1 MRIKRFLGGSFLGLI
16 VLSAAALGQT
26 LDLSGPAQM
35 GRCEKGTFSILL
47 TNDTSQT
54 FSNII
59 VTFTRANADF
69 VYVTGSATLT
79 LHDGS
84 SSPGEPQPS
93 GLQLIWD
100 VDSILGYEYELPP
113 AGTLEISFELA
124 TNCST
129 LSGTHQVS
137 ATGEGFLIS
146 PSDAL
151 SVEILPGAIQIY
163 KTPSVID
170 AHVGDTVTWTIIVE
184 NTGLGPIYNV
194 VVTDV
199 LGTGL
204 SYVSSSPPGTP
215 SGQTVT
221 WDFEMIPP
229 GGKEEIELRVQVIAC
244 SGLENK
250 ADARFGCDDGSVCY
264 DTAVQGG
271 TATASIRLLVD
282 NPLLNFT
289 PPAIQIPYCDPRGTT
304 VTVRITNN
312 GAGPAKNV
320 RICVN
325 FPSTL
330 LIQNVRTPATWDGSC
345 FKLPDLSAGESFD
358 LTFDVVYT
366 GNWCTGV
373 PSGTLYW

>member
-1 MRIKRFLGGSFLGLI
+1 MRIKRFLGGSLLGLI

-26 LDLSGPAQM
+26 LDLRGPAQM
-35 GRCEKGTFSILL
+35 GRCEKGAFSILL

-59 VTFTRANADF
+59 VTFTRGNADF

-93 GLQLIWD
+93 ELQLIWD

-113 AGTLEISFELA
+113 AGTLEISFKLA

-204 SYVSSSPPGTP
+204 SYVSSNPPGTP

-221 WDFEMIPP
+221 WDFETIPA
-229 GGKEEIELRVQVIAC
+229 GEKVEIELRAQVIAC

-271 TATASIRLLVD
+271 TATASFRLLVD
-282 NPLLNFT
+282 NPLLDFT
-289 PPAIQIPYCDPRGTT
+289 PPTIQIPYCDPRGTT
-304 VTVRITNN
+304 VTVRVTTT
-312 GAGPAKNV
+312 ALAPRKT
-320 RICVN
+320 C
-325 FPSTL
+325 
-330 LIQNVRTPATWDGSC
+330 GS
-345 FKLPDLSAGESFD
+345 
-358 LTFDVVYT
+358 V
-366 GNWCTGV
+366 
-373 PSGTLYW
+373 